1 MSDINV
7 IEERLFLAL
16 ETIEKLAEKAEQ
28 SQANTERLLAIVE
41 EQQRTIVTLADNKMT
56 EVDTTYK
63 HVNDVMFQ
71 GVYQA
76 ISKNVSPM
84 IEREVEKA
92 IKNNIV
98 KATSVSVGQLV
109 EAIDNAAEKTT
120 EITTTE
126 SSLNSKIALN
136 ASKKLDEMTDK
147 MTTFEKS
154 LALKHYGVLALFGV
168 CMFALMCLALFIF
181 MKFGMPS
188 AEENQR
194 IRLENDALLKQRVS
208 LMQGNQ
214 QIRR

>member
-63 HVNDVMFQ
+63 HVNEVMFQ

-98 KATSVSVGQLV
+98 K
-109 EAIDNAAEKTT
+109 K
-120 EITTTE
+120 
-126 SSLNSKIALN
+126 
-136 ASKKLDEMTDK
+136 
-147 MTTFEKS
+147 
-154 LALKHYGVLALFGV
+154 
-168 CMFALMCLALFIF
+168 
-181 MKFGMPS
+181 
-188 AEENQR
+188 
-194 IRLENDALLKQRVS
+194 
-208 LMQGNQ
+208 
-214 QIRR
+214 

>member
-84 IEREVEKA
+84 IEREVEKS

-154 LALKHYGVLALFGV
+154 LALKHYGVLTLFGV